1 MFSPVLVYQSEP
13 LTRAV
18 LAWPP
23 LLLLWLL
30 LWLYLGLGTV
40 WPREESHLDMELN
53 VFFSL

>member
-1 MFSPVLVYQSEP
+1 MLSPVLVYQSEC

-23 LLLLWLL
+23 LLL
-30 LWLYLGLGTV
+30 WLYLGLGPV
-40 WPREESHLDMELN
+40 WAREASHLDMELN